1 MLLEDFFF
9 PLSPILLPNLT
20 MRCFVF
26 DCLVSSIQTFACSTP
41 YTTFPHKKFK
51 KKRLKEIIQN
61 TFKFRNNGKQRYKL
75 ILLRINLLYQVRN
88 KLQKSTYTEN
98 EGMLEFFIDNI
109 FVEFEVSSIIIGI
122 NCVPFLVDIFLYSYS
137 VSRMEFI

>member
-51 KKRLKEIIQN
+51 KKRLKEIIHN
-61 TFKFRNNGKQRYKL
+61 AFYFKNGKARYKCIVGVTNSL
-75 ILLRINLLYQVRN
+75 I
-88 KLQKSTYTEN
+88 
-98 EGMLEFFIDNI
+98 
-109 FVEFEVSSIIIGI
+109 VSSMTQKGK
-122 NCVPFLVDIFLYSYS
+122 
-137 VSRMEFI
+137 EATHKGK